1 MDAATRGYL
10 NADLYILG
18 STIGFLNKFKKTY
31 GLKLSN
37 VLFKTFGRARKKIEH
52 DLRHVYER

>member
-37 VLFKTFGRARKKIEH
+37 VLLKLLVALGKRLNMI
-52 DLRHVYER
+52 